1 MDSEK
6 KEFIYTDSS
15 DVEHK
20 VNLYPNS
27 FNFAQKEKSIH
38 DTKFLTKPTTF
49 IKDAFKRF
57 CKNKS
62 SVAGGI
68 VYDPSAAIMPLNKY

>member
-1 MDSEK
+1 MDNEK

-20 VNLYPNS
+20 INLYPNS
-27 FNFAQKEKSIH
+27 FKLAQKEKSIH

-57 CKNKS
+57 CKN
-62 SVAGGI
+62 
-68 VYDPSAAIMPLNKY
+68 Y